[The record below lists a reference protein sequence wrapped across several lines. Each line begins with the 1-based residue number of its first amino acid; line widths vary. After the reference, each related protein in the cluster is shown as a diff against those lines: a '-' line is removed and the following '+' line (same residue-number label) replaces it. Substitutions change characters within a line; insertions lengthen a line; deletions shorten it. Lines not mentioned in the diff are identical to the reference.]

1 MWPIKNQNIQKFA
14 LNKFVTWNCD
24 TLQKCWAPKTEKLV
38 PFVFINFI
46 SVESRIGHFGHAQY
60 LSRDKVFFFFFFLE
74 KYYNGET
81 LNSVSTLV
89 EEICQQPMHYMLTN
103 SLDNFVTDC

>member
-1 MWPIKNQNIQKFA
+1 MDI
-14 LNKFVTWNCD
+14 
-24 TLQKCWAPKTEKLV
+24 LV
-38 PFVFINFI
+38 MHSTYP
-46 SVESRIGHFGHAQY
+46 ETR
-60 LSRDKVFFFFFFLE
+60 FFFFLE

>member
-1 MWPIKNQNIQKFA
+1 M
-14 LNKFVTWNCD
+14 VTSHVIVCG
-24 TLQKCWAPKTEKLV
+24 LLK
-38 PFVFINFI
+38 
-46 SVESRIGHFGHAQY
+46 
-60 LSRDKVFFFFFFLE
+60 
-74 KYYNGET
+74 KYDNGET